1 MAIPKLDAA
10 AIHDRAK
17 RITSAPASARPAMI
31 AKTRADVT
39 DLAAQLDTQLT
50 WLFEH
55 PNHPRF
61 PELEDRWLADLKH
74 YEAACDVLNNIATQ
88 KEIAA

>member
-1 MAIPKLDAA
+1 MV
-10 AIHDRAK
+10 AK
-17 RITSAPASARPAMI
+17 V
-31 AKTRADVT
+31 RADVT
-39 DLAAQLDTQLT
+39 ELAAQLDTQLT

-61 PELEDRWLADLKH
+61 TELEDRWLADLTH
-74 YEAACDVLNNIATQ
+74 YESACDVLNGVATQ

>member
-1 MAIPKLDAA
+1 MALPKLDAA

-17 RITSAPASARPAMI
+17 KIMSAPVSARPAMI

-55 PNHPRF
+55 PTHPRF
-61 PELEDRWLADLKH
+61 TELEDRWLADLEH
-74 YEAACDVLNNIATQ
+74 YEAACDVLNGVATQ
-88 KEIAA
+88 KEMAA